1 MTSFIKKFI
10 LPKEVDFIS
19 ALAEHSGVIDSIV
32 NALYLCFVE
41 GKEERCQDIL
51 ANEHQ
56 AENIKEKNM
65 SELLNTFIT
74 PIDRES
80 IYRVITQLDW
90 IAVSIRHFV
99 LEAKAY
105 KIKTLDDGYRD
116 IIGCIQQ
123 QSKSLNLGFQH
134 LKDPDAFVVV
144 KNTQDVRD
152 GYESLIEI
160 HIGKMAALA
169 DSNNV
174 REMFIQKELLS
185 QLKEISKRM
194 QVCANSLEDIVVK
207 MS

>member
-19 ALAEHSGVIDSIV
+19 ALVEHSLVIESIV
-32 NALYLCFVE
+32 NALYLCFIE
-41 GKEERCQDIL
+41 AKEARCQDIL
-51 ANEHQ
+51 ANEMQ
-56 AENIKEKNM
+56 AQTIKEKNM
-65 SELLNTFIT
+65 GELLNTFIT

-105 KIKTLDDGYRD
+105 KIKNLDDGYTD

-123 QSKSLNLGFQH
+123 QSKSLHLGFQN
-134 LKDPDAFVVV
+134 LKGSDTMIVV

-152 GYESLIEI
+152 GYEALIEI
-160 HIGKMAALA
+160 HIKKMAALA
-169 DSNNV
+169 DSGNI

>member
-1 MTSFIKKFI
+1 MISLIKKFI

-19 ALAEHSGVIDSIV
+19 ALVEHSIVIDSIV
-32 NALYLCFVE
+32 NALYLCFIDA
-41 GKEERCQDIL
+41 KEERCQDIL

-56 AENIKEKNM
+56 AQEIKKRNM
-65 SELLNTFIT
+65 EELLNTFIT

-105 KIKTLDDGYRD
+105 KIDVLDDGYTE
-116 IIGCIQQ
+116 IIGFLQQ
-123 QSKSLNLGFQH
+123 QSKSLSLGFQH
-134 LKDPDAFVVV
+134 LKGADALVVT
-144 KNTQDVRD
+144 KNVQDVRE

-160 HIGKMAALA
+160 YIGKMAELA
-169 DSNNV
+169 ESLDV
-174 REMFIQKELLS
+174 RDRFIQKELLS

-207 MS
+207 MR